1 MHVLQVSTL
10 IAATRRGERSDMPFV
25 NFRPNRERDGR
36 YGVPGEASDAASGI
50 WRLLVATAIIATVVT
65 LLELAGTGG
74 KRGDSLVATSPDPSS
89 HAVGKELP
97 K

>member
-1 MHVLQVSTL
+1 MF
-10 IAATRRGERSDMPFV
+10 FV
-25 NFRPNRERDGR
+25 IFGPKPERDWR
-36 YGVPGEASDAASGI
+36 YDVPDEASDAASGI